1 MAVVNLTSPY
11 DQDAAKIARAQKYA
25 EMLQQQAMEPSQTF
39 SYNGIQAP
47 IAKTAGLAKILQ
59 GLTGVYMQN
68 KADEDAK
75 ALGESTRGEAGDLI
89 GRMVDPNL
97 PAIAEQAGVT
107 LAGRPDVD
115 DMDFMRGKPGGPTAP
130 LAMGAALPT
139 PGGMGDA
146 ATPGS
151 AGLPARAKTTAE
163 RYADIIGGKSNP
175 LTSGFADLM
184 LAQMMKTPESAFGK
198 IDPSKYTQNSVQ
210 QFMATGGRDFSVLVP
225 AREVKSLTTVDQSG
239 ATVNQFYDPYATA
252 PGTQLAAP
260 VTSTTQIYDPRSPT
274 GTTNVPTAQSV
285 NRPGAPGAGM
295 EFVPGNAVPSG
306 APSAGGSLRPT
317 STRATENTLRDEF
330 NNLTKD
336 FRVVQDA
343 HTKINSTA
351 DTGAGDMSL
360 LYSYVKLLDPGSV
373 VRESEFAAA
382 AQSGSLGQRVQ
393 NAYERIA
400 TGQRLEPTLKKQ
412 FLDEADSLYKSQLN
426 GANRLKAQYTDIAKR
441 NNVNPQNVI
450 VDYEAAAMDS
460 RRPPTPKIDPAIAA
474 ELKRRGLT
482 P

>member
-11 DQDAAKIARAQKYA
+11 DQESAKIARAQRYA
-25 EMLQQQAMEPSQTF
+25 EMLQQQAMAPEQTF

-47 IAKTAGLAKILQ
+47 IPKTAGLAKILQ
-59 GLTGVYMQN
+59 GLAGVYMQN
-68 KADEDAK
+68 KADEDTK
-75 ALGESTRGEAGDLI
+75 ALGEKAQGEAGDII
-89 GRMVDPNL
+89 GKMLSTERPGVAEIAGSA
-97 PAIAEQAGVT
+97 PAEMA
-107 LAGRPDVD
+107 DVE
-115 DMDFMRGKPGGPTAP
+115 DMDFMRGKPGGPAAP

-146 ATPGS
+146 ETPGT
-151 AGLPARAKTTAE
+151 AAIPARAKTTAE
-163 RYADIIGGKSNP
+163 RYADVLAGKANP
-175 LTSGFADLM
+175 VTAPVADAM
-184 LAQMMKTPESAFGK
+184 FAQMVKTPESAFGK

-210 QFMATGGRDFSVLVP
+210 QFMATGGRDYSILVP

-295 EFVPGNAVPSG
+295 EFVPGNAVPG
-306 APSAGGSLRPT
+306 NAPPAGGSLRPT

-412 FLDEADSLYKSQLN
+412 FLDEADSLYKSQLG
-426 GANRLKAQYTDIAKR
+426 GANRLKAQYIDIAKR

-460 RRPPTPKIDPAIAA
+460 RRPPTPEIDPAIAA

>member
-11 DQDAAKIARAQKYA
+11 DIDAAKIARSQKYA
-25 EMLQQQAMEPSQTF
+25 EMLQQQAMAPEQTF

-47 IAKTAGLAKILQ
+47 IPKTAGLAKILQ
-59 GLTGVYMQN
+59 GLAGGYFEG

-75 ALGESTRGEAGDLI
+75 ALGERTRGEAGDLI

-97 PAIAEQAGVT
+97 PAIAAQNVSVPATDEERADMLKGIAGGSGASP
-107 LAGRPDVD
+107 LAANAT
-115 DMDFMRGKPGGPTAP
+115 FEAPGGTGFG
-130 LAMGAALPT
+130 GAA
-139 PGGMGDA
+139 A
-146 ATPGS
+146 
-151 AGLPARAKTTAE
+151 LPARAKTPAE
-163 RYADIIGGKSNP
+163 RYADVLAGNANP
-175 LTSGFADLM
+175 VTAPLA
-184 LAQMMKTPESAFGK
+184 AQMFAQMAKTPESAFGK
-198 IDPSKYTQNSVQ
+198 VDPSKYTQNSVQ

-295 EFVPGNAVPSG
+295 EFVPGNAVPG
-306 APSAGGSLRPT
+306 NAPPAGGSLRPT

-412 FLDEADSLYKSQLN
+412 FLDEADSLYKSQLG
-426 GANRLKAQYTDIAKR
+426 GANRLKAQYIDIAKR

-460 RRPPTPKIDPAIAA
+460 RRPPTPEIDPAIAA